1 MLAEIPRL
9 WPWLL
14 ACFGIGAAAGAL
26 TRRPPENGVLARWL
40 VWTALAFGVGVLLV
54 RLGALEAAATVVE
67 GALAAYAA
75 FIIGAALGALAQHRS
90 IWAHEGW
97 AVGLIAASLL
107 WVGAAVINRSDGQE
121 RRRYAAPAES
131 AAPAAAPA
139 TARRADETPAPDP
152 APSPAPIEA
161 SLGASI
167 EAKASSVP
175 ATPAPDS
182 TRMTIVNC
190 QSALEEV
197 SRQSELAFP
206 RGSARLTSSAALA
219 LDRATE
225 IIRRCPESATIE
237 VRGHVY
243 GSGARTHNEA
253 LARRRVEAT
262 IDYLERQGLGG
273 RRLVASGGEP
283 EQAEKRAIVF
293 TVR

>member
-1 MLAEIPRL
+1 VLAEISRL

-26 TRRPPENGVLARWL
+26 TRRPPDNGVLARWL
-40 VWTALAFGVGVLLV
+40 VWTALAFGVGALLV

-90 IWAHEGW
+90 IRAHEGW

-107 WVGAAVINRSDGQE
+107 WVVAAVINPTDGQE
-121 RRRYAAPAES
+121 RRRYAAPADHAGPDMAES
-131 AAPAAAPA
+131 VGG
-139 TARRADETPAPDP
+139 ADETPVP
-152 APSPAPIEA
+152 APTQA
-161 SLGASI
+161 ST
-167 EAKASSVP
+167 EAKAPSAP
-175 ATPAPDS
+175 AAPTTVS
-182 TRMTIVNC
+182 TGMTITSC
-190 QSALEEV
+190 QTALEEV
-197 SRQSELAFP
+197 SRRSELAFP
-206 RGSARLTSSAALA
+206 RGSARLTPSAALA
-219 LDRATE
+219 LDRATD
-225 IIRRCPESATIE
+225 IIRLCPQSATIE

-283 EQAEKRAIVF
+283 EQTEKRAIVF

>member
-1 MLAEIPRL
+1 VLAEISRL

-54 RLGALEAAATVVE
+54 RLGALAAAATLVE

-75 FIIGAALGALAQHRS
+75 FIIGAALGALAKHRS

-107 WVGAAVINRSDGQE
+107 WVGAAVINPSDGQD
-121 RRRYAAPAES
+121 RRRYAGPTES
-131 AAPAAAPA
+131 AAPAAPA
-139 TARRADETPAPDP
+139 TPGNADAAPPA
-152 APSPAPIEA
+152 APTQ
-161 SLGASI
+161 ASI
-167 EAKASSVP
+167 EAPVAAKASRTPVTP
-175 ATPAPDS
+175 TPALTS
-182 TRMTIVNC
+182 MTVANC
-190 QSALEEV
+190 QTALEEV
-197 SRQSELAFP
+197 SMQSELTFP
-206 RGSARLTSSAALA
+206 RGSARLTASAALA
-219 LDRATE
+219 LDKATE

-262 IDYLERQGLGG
+262 IGYLERQGLGG

-283 EQAEKRAIVF
+283 EPAEKRAIVF

>member
-40 VWTALAFGVGVLLV
+40 IWTALAFGVGVLLV

-75 FIIGAALGALAQHRS
+75 FIIGAAFGALAQHRS
-90 IWAHEGW
+90 IRAHEGW

-107 WVGAAVINRSDGQE
+107 WVGAAVINPSDGQE

-131 AAPAAAPA
+131 AAPAVAPA
-139 TARRADETPAPDP
+139 TARRADETPAP
-152 APSPAPIEA
+152 SPAPIE
-161 SLGASI
+161 ASI
-167 EAKASSVP
+167 EAKASSAP
-175 ATPAPDS
+175 ATPAPALTS
-182 TRMTIVNC
+182 MTIVNC

-225 IIRRCPESATIE
+225 IIRRCPEGATIE
-237 VRGHVY
+237 IRGHVY
-243 GSGARTHNEA
+243 GSGARAHNEA

-262 IDYLERQGLGG
+262 IGYLERQDLGR